1 MQHPDYVAMGIDV
14 MFILASVLGIVFRSQ
29 DKRDVAFLVII
40 ALLALSNFTALLNQA
55 IPNG

>member
-1 MQHPDYVAMGIDV
+1 